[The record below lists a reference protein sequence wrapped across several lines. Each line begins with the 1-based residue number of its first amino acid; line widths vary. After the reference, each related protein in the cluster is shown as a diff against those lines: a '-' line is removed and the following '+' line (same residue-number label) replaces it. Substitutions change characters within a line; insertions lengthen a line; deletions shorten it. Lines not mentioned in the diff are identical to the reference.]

1 MRLSNSDTDRYFVR
15 AKYPL
20 AVIHKLLSHL
30 DGVLGV
36 GYDIGCS
43 FEGTVHRSPLP
54 AEMKQRLRS
63 LVGIFHGHAHN
74 RLCQLLKLGYYVEGL
89 GLEDLEGC
97 ERFFSR
103 SNHLAAVV

>member
-1 MRLSNSDTDRYFVR
+1 MRLSKSDANRYFVR

-20 AVIHKLLSHL
+20 AVVHKLLSHL

-36 GYDIGCS
+36 GYDLGCS
-43 FEGTVHRSPLP
+43 FEGMFHRSPLP
-54 AEMKQRLRS
+54 AEIKQRFRS
-63 LVGIFHGHAHN
+63 LVGIFHRHVHN
-74 RLCQLLKLGYYVEGL
+74 QLCQLSELGCYMEGL

-97 ERFFSR
+97 ERFFSG